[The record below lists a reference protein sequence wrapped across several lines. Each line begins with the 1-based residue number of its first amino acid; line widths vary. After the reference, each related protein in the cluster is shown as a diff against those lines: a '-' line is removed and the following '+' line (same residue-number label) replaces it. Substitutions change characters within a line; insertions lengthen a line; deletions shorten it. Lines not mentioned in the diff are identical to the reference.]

1 MALLRVGEVELAYEL
16 SGPPR
21 GEVAFIVSGLIDTI
35 HHWPAGLVW
44 RLADLGYRTLR
55 FDTRDCG
62 RSTWLNGGGQAGPPA
77 GQRAYSLSDLAAD
90 AAGLLDG
97 LGIAR
102 AHVVGF
108 SMGGCVAQ
116 ILAAQRPELVTS
128 LVPLFSTSR
137 APGLPP
143 IGRPMVTPS
152 PADPVKD
159 GRDAEARLQAVL
171 AHSDGSLHARSA
183 DEKRIWID
191 LLLARG
197 YNPEGVGRQGAA
209 MRESPPHY
217 EMLSAVRA
225 PTTVIQAAEDKYF
238 GRAHGEDLARRIPG
252 ARLEVIAGAGHA
264 VSLSLLPIL
273 GELLLAHLARARA
286 S

>member
-1 MALLRVGEVELAYEL
+1 MACLRVGNVDLAYEL

-21 GEVAFIVSGLIDTI
+21 GEVAFVVSGLIDTI
-35 HHWPAGLVW
+35 HHWPGGLIW
-44 RLADLGYRTLR
+44 RLADSGYRTLR

-62 RSTWLNGGGQAGPPA
+62 RSTWLNGREHA
-77 GQRAYSLSDLAAD
+77 GQTAYSLSDLAAD
-90 AAGLLDG
+90 AAGLLEG
-97 LGIAR
+97 LGIAC
-102 AHVVGF
+102 AHVVGV
-108 SMGGCVAQ
+108 SMGGCIAQ
-116 ILAAQRPELVTS
+116 ILAAQRPALVRS

-143 IGRPMVTPS
+143 IGHPTVTPG

-183 DEKRIWID
+183 DEKRAWID

-197 YNPEGVGRQGAA
+197 YNPEGVGRQAA
-209 MRESPPHY
+209 ALRESPPHY
-217 EMLSAVRA
+217 DMLSAIRA
-225 PTTVIQAAEDKYF
+225 PTTVIQAEEDKYF